1 VIVVLYLKNMTR
13 RELLQAGAVL
23 GIGAATTKLSLAQ
36 QLEIR
41 KTNEELMKTSGLVE
55 VDELLPR
62 NQTTKGGH
70 YRPEHRMGLGGLA
83 AGNGF
88 NTVSTDEEILEMLNA
103 AWDSGIRHFDTSP
116 FYGLSLSERRFGDL
130 LRNKKREDYVLS
142 SKVGRLLTPNAAPL
156 PKRWHW
162 ADHSPFHYKYDYTA
176 SGTRRS
182 IEDSLHRMGV
192 SSLDIVYIHDLSPQ
206 NSDMGKEWTKFYDD
220 AIKGAIPELTKMRDE
235 GIIKAWGFGVNTPDV
250 VYKSIDVAD
259 PDICLLALQ
268 YSILDH
274 KQALEKT
281 FPLMDKHGISAV
293 IGAPLNGGFLAGR
306 NRFNYSPVIPGEMKK
321 KYTEIS
327 SIATKH
333 GIDIKTAALQFA
345 EAPTTVSAIIPGA
358 RTMEQVRENVASM
371 KVKIPAAFWSELK
384 SKELIA
390 QNAPTPA

>member
-1 VIVVLYLKNMTR
+1 MTR
-13 RELLQAGAVL
+13 RELIRAGAAL
-23 GIGAATTKLSLAQ
+23 GIGTAASKLAFAK

-41 KTNEELMKTSGLVE
+41 NTNDELMKTMGLVE
-55 VDELLPR
+55 VNEALPM
-62 NQTTKGGH
+62 NKVMKGEK

-88 NTVSTDEEILEMLNA
+88 NTISTDEEILEMLHA

-142 SKVGRLLTPNAAPL
+142 SKVGRLLTPSSEPL

-162 ADHSPFHYKYDYTA
+162 ANHSPFHYKYDYTA
-176 SGTRRS
+176 AGTRRS

-206 NSDMGKEWTKFYDD
+206 NSDMGEEWTKYYDE
-220 AIKGAIPELTKMRDE
+220 AMKGAIPELTKMRDE

-250 VYKSIDVAD
+250 VYKSLDVAD
-259 PDICLLALQ
+259 PDVCLLALQ
-268 YSILDH
+268 YSIMDH
-274 KQALEKT
+274 TQALEKT
-281 FPLMDKHGISAV
+281 FPLMDKRGISAV

-306 NRFNYSPVIPGEMKK
+306 NRYNYSGFIPAEMKEK
-321 KYTEIS
+321 FNGIS
-327 SIATKH
+327 AVASKH

-345 EAPTTVSAIIPGA
+345 EAPATVSAIIPGA

-371 KVKIPAAFWSELK
+371 KVKIPVAFWTELK
-384 SKELIA
+384 SKGLIA
-390 QNAPTPA
+390 QNAPTSV